1 MRDLL
6 RHHYVVCVLLI
17 LAFSFVTRVWNLHT
31 PENYVFDEVYHAV
44 TVKLIA
50 RDDARAYEWWNAA
63 PEPNTAVD
71 WLHPPLAKLT
81 QAAAVR
87 IAGEN
92 AFGWRISSVLFGVG
106 LILVTILL
114 TEKMTKSKI
123 VALTAGT
130 IASLDGLLLVQSR
143 IAMNDIHVS
152 FFILLTVL
160 FYILYRQKK
169 SVLYLVVAAVS
180 AGLAVASKWSGVFI
194 VGWLMTIEG
203 SILLLETT
211 SLKTALRNSL
221 KFLGFALMLT
231 GITTLIYFGSYSQM
245 FLQGK
250 SFDHFVNLHKQI
262 WRYQT
267 TLDATHPYQSRPL
280 EWFFDTKP
288 VWYYVNYVDQ
298 AARADIYAFGNP
310 LLQWT
315 GVIAVVFFLTYL
327 AASVWN
333 TALSRK
339 AIKTKLLTITTS
351 PELLLLSAYAFV
363 WTPWFFSPRIMFYY
377 HYTPAVPFLSIL
389 IAIFLWKL
397 WATKVIFAR
406 IVVIILTVLISLT
419 FFVWYPHWTGIPMPY
434 FMKDSVYFVFEG
446 WK

>member
-17 LAFSFVTRVWNLHT
+17 LAFSFVTRVWNLHN

-50 RDDARAYEWWNAA
+50 QDDARAYEWWNAA

-92 AFGWRISSVLFGVG
+92 SFGWRISSVLFGVG
-106 LILVTILL
+106 VIFMVILL
-114 TEKMTKSKI
+114 TEKLTKSKI
-123 VALTAGT
+123 IALTAGS
-130 IASLDGLLLVQSR
+130 IAALDGLLLVQSR

-152 FFILLTVL
+152 FFIILSML

-169 SVLYLVVAAVS
+169 SVLYLVLTAVA
-180 AGLAVASKWSGVFI
+180 AGLAVASKWSGLFI
-194 VGWLMTIEG
+194 VGWLLAIEG
-203 SILLLETT
+203 IFSLLEITSAKKILKSSLKYLGFSLLL
-211 SLKTALRNSL
+211 L
-221 KFLGFALMLT
+221 
-231 GITTLIYFGSYSQM
+231 GITTLLYFGSYTQM

-250 SFDHFVNLHKQI
+250 SLDHFVNLHKQI

-288 VWYYVNYVDQ
+288 VWYYVEYVDQ
-298 AARADIYAFGNP
+298 SSRADIYAFGNP
-310 LLQWT
+310 VLQWT
-315 GVIAVVFFLTYL
+315 GVIAVVFFVTFL
-327 AASVWN
+327 AAVFWKNLVNKKSIRTQLN
-333 TALSRK
+333 SIIA
-339 AIKTKLLTITTS
+339 S
-351 PELLLLSAYAFV
+351 PEFLILTAYAFV

-389 IAIFLWKL
+389 IAIFFWRLWS
-397 WATKVIFAR
+397 TKVFYTQI
-406 IVVIILTVLISLT
+406 IVITLAVLIGAV
-419 FFVWYPHWTGIPMPY
+419 FIIWYPHWTGIAVPY
-434 FMKDSVYFVFEG
+434 FLKDTIYFVFEG